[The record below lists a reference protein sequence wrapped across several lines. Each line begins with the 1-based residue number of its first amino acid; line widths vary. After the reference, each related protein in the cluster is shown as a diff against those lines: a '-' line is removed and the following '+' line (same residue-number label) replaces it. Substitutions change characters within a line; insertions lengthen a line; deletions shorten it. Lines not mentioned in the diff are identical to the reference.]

1 MQFNKIFAA
10 ILIAGIVAMI
20 AGLLSE
26 MIFTVPKL
34 KQDAFPVVALDGAAP
49 AAAPAADVPLE
60 PIGPLLAK
68 ASADNGSKIA
78 KVCGACHSFDPGG
91 PNKVGPALYGVF
103 GRKKASAA
111 GYSYSAELTAKGG
124 AWDADDLNAWLANPK
139 KFVPGTKMGFAGLN
153 KPQDRADVIK
163 YLQSLK

>member
-20 AGLLSE
+20 GGLLSE

-34 KQDAFPVVALDGAAP
+34 KQDAFPVASLDVTPGAAP
-49 AAAPAADVPLE
+49 VADVPLE
-60 PIGPLLAK
+60 PIAPLLAK
-68 ASADNGSKIA
+68 ASVDNGSKIA
-78 KVCGACHSFDPGG
+78 KVCSACHSFDAGG
-91 PNKVGPALYGVF
+91 ANKVGPALYGVF
-103 GRKKASAA
+103 GRKKASAP

-124 AWDADDLNAWLANPK
+124 TWTAEDLNAWLSNPK